1 MSSIIQHL
9 KICVQVCF
17 SKMTHQNRRDGVSGC
32 LRFTGLANSLIRFA
46 YKKCTEGILRPE
58 QDFEKRNRTK
68 YKPSA
73 SSPKY
78 QTREE
83 FTEVEQDYSTAP
95 KSSTGTVNPNL
106 PPLRFHNVHGDNVR
120 LYKNGFVAKRVES
133 FCKGVAFSC
142 RPVAINERVYVKFLE
157 ISDNWSGVL
166 RFGFTSEDPLN
177 IKKVPKYACPDLTSK
192 SGFWAKALSER
203 HANNDAVLFFY
214 VDAGGDVHYGL
225 NGESKGVFMQGI
237 DTRSPLW
244 VLMDIYGNST
254 IVEFLDCRPQ
264 LNNNRRSIEDSSDL
278 NSQMSTM
285 TISPPAVRRVPFS
298 EHLEPVELARK
309 GRHVMISM
317 KDGVPCVGTR
327 LSTAFFQG
335 YTFTKRPLVI
345 GEKYVVQIT
354 KTSQLYVGSLSFG
367 VTCCDPN
374 TIGIGELPDDPN
386 QLVDRREYWVMSR
399 NVAEET
405 KPGDIL
411 VFSINHNGEVLC
423 AKNGGLE
430 VVLMCVDHSQTLW
443 GVFDIYGTTTQ
454 IVVSKIPLPPNSNG
468 GCMQNIITQSS
479 LQPSTSYEPVS
490 SSPQQN
496 HQALCYASPPPPIV
510 RSNILE
516 VNTDANGGTVLIVNL
531 PAAQSSQVCH
541 PSPALSQVSSIQS
554 TVRPPSVTIQQVQP
568 RLSPPPQQVHIPEPL
583 PSGEGE
589 CSICFERNVDC
600 ALYTCGHLCMC
611 YECAK
616 KQWVRLGRC
625 PICRAVIKDVIKIY
639 K

>member
-1 MSSIIQHL
+1 MAPRTRSG
-9 KICVQVCF
+9 
-17 SKMTHQNRRDGVSGC
+17 GVTTGC
-32 LRFTGLANSLIRFA
+32 LPFSSNRLVNAFVRKTTRAKSVLLAA
-46 YKKCTEGILRPE
+46 
-58 QDFEKRNRTK
+58 
-68 YKPSA
+68 A
-73 SSPKY
+73 AA
-78 QTREE
+78 
-83 FTEVEQDYSTAP
+83 AP
-95 KSSTGTVNPNL
+95 KSGAGAVNPNL

-142 RPVAINERVYVKFLE
+142 RPVSVNEKVYIKFLE

-177 IKKVPKYACPDLTSK
+177 VKKVPKYACPDLTSK

-203 HANNDAVLFFY
+203 HAVSDAVLFFY

-244 VLMDIYGNST
+244 VLLDIYGNST

-264 LNNNRRSIEDSSDL
+264 LNNNRRSTDELDIT
-278 NSQMSTM
+278 SQMATM
-285 TISPPAVRRVPFS
+285 AVSPAAAPRSSQTER
-298 EHLEPVELARK
+298 LEPLGLVRK

-335 YTFTKRPLVI
+335 YTFTKRPLII

-374 TIGIGELPDDPN
+374 SIGIGELPDDPN
-386 QLVDRREYWVMSR
+386 QLVDRPEYWVMSR
-399 NVAEET
+399 NVAEDT
-405 KPGDIL
+405 KPGDVL
-411 VFSINHNGEVLC
+411 VFSVNHNGEVLC
-423 AKNGGLE
+423 SKNGSADA
-430 VVLMCVDHSQTLW
+430 VLMCVDHSQTLW

-454 IVVSKIPLPPNSNG
+454 IVVSKIPLPPPSSNMT
-468 GCMQNIITQSS
+468 GCMQNAIVHSS
-479 LQPSTSYEPVS
+479 PQPSTSYEPVPMPP
-490 SSPQQN
+490 SPPRQP
-496 HQALCYASPPPPIV
+496 AAATMCYAPPPPTV

-516 VNTDANGGTVLIVNL
+516 VNTDSHGSTVLIVNL
-531 PAAQSSQVCH
+531 PAAQASQVCH
-541 PSPALSQVSSIQS
+541 PSPALSQASSVQS
-554 TVRPPSVTIQQVQP
+554 AARPPSVTIQQIQSRP
-568 RLSPPPQQVHIPEPL
+568 APPPQQVHLPEQL

-589 CSICFERNVDC
+589 CSICFERAVDC

>member
-1 MSSIIQHL
+1 MGQSESH
-9 KICVQVCF
+9 
-17 SKMTHQNRRDGVSGC
+17 
-32 LRFTGLANSLIRFA
+32 RF
-46 YKKCTEGILRPE
+46 
-58 QDFEKRNRTK
+58 
-68 YKPSA
+68 
-73 SSPKY
+73 
-78 QTREE
+78 
-83 FTEVEQDYSTAP
+83 AP
-95 KSSTGTVNPNL
+95 KSGSGTVNPNL
-106 PPLRFHNVHGDNVR
+106 PPLRFHNVHGENVR
-120 LYKNGFVAKRVES
+120 LYKNGFVARRVDS
-133 FCKGVAFSC
+133 FCKGVAFSS
-142 RPVAINERVYVKFLE
+142 RPVAVNEKVYLKFLE
-157 ISDNWSGVL
+157 ISDNWSGVI
-166 RFGFTSEDPLN
+166 RFGFTTEDPLN
-177 IKKVPKYACPDLTSK
+177 LKKVPKYACPDLTSK

-203 HANNDAVLFFY
+203 HAVLDSVLFFY

-244 VLMDIYGNST
+244 VLLDIYGNST
-254 IVEFLDCRPQ
+254 IVEFLDCRPL
-264 LNNNRRSIEDSSDL
+264 LNNNRTTVSNELEIATAQMSDL
-278 NSQMSTM
+278 TTVSSPAPPPSFASTRNH
-285 TISPPAVRRVPFS
+285 I
-298 EHLEPVELARK
+298 EHNAEPLGLVRK

-335 YTFTKRPLVI
+335 YTFTKQPLQI
-345 GEKYVVQIT
+345 GDKYLVQIT

-374 TIGIGELPDDPN
+374 SIGIGELPDDPN

-399 NVAEET
+399 NVAEDT
-405 KPGDIL
+405 KPGDVL
-411 VFSINHNGEVLC
+411 VFSVNNNGEVLC
-423 AKNGGLE
+423 SKNGNPD

-454 IVVSKIPLPPNSNG
+454 IVVSKIPAVPNMNG
-468 GCMQNIITQSS
+468 GCTPNAVLHSS
-479 LQPSTSYEPVS
+479 PQQPSTSAYETVS
-490 SSPQQN
+490 SVGPTVCYTQQSPM
-496 HQALCYASPPPPIV
+496 V

-531 PAAQSSQVCH
+531 PAAQPNQICH
-541 PSPALSQVSSIQS
+541 PSPTVSHNSGHQQQVSA
-554 TVRPPSVTIQQVQP
+554 RPPSVTIQQIQQPRAATVQP
-568 RLSPPPQQVHIPEPL
+568 EQL
-583 PSGEGE
+583 PSGDGE
-589 CSICFERNVDC
+589 CAICFERKVDC

>member
-1 MSSIIQHL
+1 MGVLGNADNRSNNVVSRSVAVAPEPPCQCTVDHFLAPL
-9 KICVQVCF
+9 KF
-17 SKMTHQNRRDGVSGC
+17 KMK
-32 LRFTGLANSLIRFA
+32 GLKKIR
-46 YKKCTEGILRPE
+46 KKIGL
-58 QDFEKRNRTK
+58 
-68 YKPSA
+68 
-73 SSPKY
+73 
-78 QTREE
+78 
-83 FTEVEQDYSTAP
+83 AP
-95 KSSTGTVNPNL
+95 KSGTGAVNPNL
-106 PPLRFHNVHGDNVR
+106 PPLKFHNVHGENIR
-120 LYKNGFVAKRVES
+120 LYKDGFVARRVDS
-133 FCKGVAFSC
+133 FCKGVAFSS
-142 RPVAINERVYVKFLE
+142 RPVAINEKIYIKFLE

-166 RFGFTSEDPLN
+166 RFGFTSEDPSN
-177 IKKVPKYACPDLTSK
+177 VKKVPKYACPDLTSK

-203 HANNDAVLFFY
+203 HAVHDGLLFFY

-244 VLMDIYGNST
+244 VLLDIYGNST

-264 LNNNRRSIEDSSDL
+264 LNNNRSSRSDELEISSQL
-278 NSQMSTM
+278 SAVTVSSTSAVVP
-285 TISPPAVRRVPFS
+285 SPPRGQTIDNV
-298 EHLEPVELARK
+298 EPLGLVRK

-335 YTFTKRPLVI
+335 YTFTKRPLQI
-345 GEKYVVQIT
+345 GEKYLVQIT

-367 VTCCDPN
+367 VTCCDPSS
-374 TIGIGELPDDPN
+374 IGIGELPDDPN

-405 KPGDIL
+405 KPGDVLI
-411 VFSINHNGEVLC
+411 FSINNNGEVLC
-423 AKNGGLE
+423 SKNGNAE
-430 VVLMCVDHSQTLW
+430 IVLMCVDHSQTLW

-454 IVVSKIPLPPNSNG
+454 IVVSKMLARPSMGCTPNA
-468 GCMQNIITQSS
+468 IVQSS
-479 LQPSTSYEPVS
+479 PQPSTSYETVS
-490 SSPQQN
+490 SSVSPTV
-496 HQALCYASPPPPIV
+496 CYAPQPPMV

-531 PAAQSSQVCH
+531 PAAQNNQMCH
-541 PSPALSQVSSIQS
+541 PSPALSQASSGMQQHQQMS
-554 TVRPPSVTIQQVQP
+554 ARPPSVTIQQIQP
-568 RLSPPPQQVHIPEPL
+568 RVAPVTQQPHLQEQLS
-583 PSGEGE
+583 SGEGE
-589 CSICFERNVDC
+589 CSICFERAVDC